1 MHVHTEEF
9 RGHSSSE
16 YFARLSDHQF
26 WSLYTMA
33 TGTMGN

>member
-9 RGHSSSE
+9 KGHSSSVHC
-16 YFARLSDHQF
+16 ASLSDHQF

-33 TGTMGN
+33 TDMMGN